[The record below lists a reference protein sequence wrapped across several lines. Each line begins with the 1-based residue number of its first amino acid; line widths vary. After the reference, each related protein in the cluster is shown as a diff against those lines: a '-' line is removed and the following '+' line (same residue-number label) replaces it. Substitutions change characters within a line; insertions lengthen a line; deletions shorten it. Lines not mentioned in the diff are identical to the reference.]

1 MGIPLG
7 TGLGE
12 SVADVTSFP
21 SVQLR
26 NRCSRLLRDGLP
38 PQLFLE
44 IMPLCQELV
53 KVAPASLQAD
63 FYCRSDSAMKDLQR
77 LHEAEVLY
85 HEGLRASGQEGL
97 CVSTVS
103 RTADVP

>member
-1 MGIPLG
+1 MGITLK
-7 TGLGE
+7 TGSGE
-12 SVADVTSFP
+12 CVADVSSLL
-21 SVQLR
+21 SVQLHK
-26 NRCSRLLRDGLP
+26 RCSRLVRDERPL
-38 PQLFLE
+38 QLFLE
-44 IMPLCQELV
+44 IMPLCRELV
-53 KVAPASLQAD
+53 KIAPASLQAD